1 MFILRVLGIAT
12 LVVVVGSL
20 LAYVVTRQSR
30 YLQFAGKV
38 FRLAVLLAL
47 LMFGLLVLERLAVIP
62 LPI

>member
-1 MFILRVLGIAT
+1 MFILRILGIAT

-20 LAYVVTRQSR
+20 LAYVVTRQPR

-38 FRLAVLLAL
+38 FRMALLLAL
-47 LMFGLLVLERLAVIP
+47 LMFGLLALERLAIIP